1 MRYNKSLRDGVC
13 LWSLPLLLLLC
24 LFACKDDSEEFSL
37 SESRMEIFLN
47 GTFDLSVKGT
57 DTYTITL
64 SDGGIVEYATKGNI
78 ITVKGVGKG
87 ATTMEVTASNGLKK
101 NCFIIVREN
110 KADINFLEDPLS
122 RVEWNTEIGCSDAQD
137 GFSFA
142 EYKSMDAFGGGNAN
156 TMTYD
161 FSTVEDTEVFYRVS
175 AKGDFTVSADVKA
188 QAQADIAEDGYWG
201 VEQTSDRI
209 LDFAKALS
217 GDDPDKADAMLEA
230 FKKGFEQ
237 ATKAWGEKLPDISQ
251 RTYDAVV
258 EKFNKW
264 KNGTEDASTEA

>member
-1 MRYNKSLRDGVC
+1 MAINS
-13 LWSLPLLLLLC
+13 
-24 LFACKDDSEEFSL
+24 
-37 SESRMEIFLN
+37 IN
-47 GTFDLSVKGT
+47 T
-57 DTYTITL
+57 
-64 SDGGIVEYATKGNI
+64 
-78 ITVKGVGKG
+78 
-87 ATTMEVTASNGLKK
+87 VTAAAAASTQTTTKSAEKTSETTKK
-101 NCFIIVREN
+101 AASSKTASGVIYEKSSDNKMSAEDRAALVQQL
-110 KADINFLEDPLS
+110 KADEQSRQDQLTSLVQQMMTKQGVAIGTADDMWKFL
-122 RVEWNTEIGCSDAQD
+122 
-137 GFSFA
+137 
-142 EYKSMDAFGGGNAN
+142 
-156 TMTYD
+156 
-161 FSTVEDTEVFYRVS
+161 

-188 QAQADIAEDGYWG
+188 QAQADIADDGYWG

-237 ATKAWGEKLPDISQ
+237 ATKAWGDKLPDISQ